1 MTDTTTIDLASTIYV
16 NFVDDPD
23 KATPREVVLE
33 TISDTTDGLWY
44 DVDTA
49 VKDLIN
55 HVQKIV
61 KPADAI
67 VSEDGMT
74 ATEPRVSDVS
84 VLDLLD
90 RADEIN
96 IKAICD
102 LAEDDKWVV
111 SPYGQVYSSDV
122 WPSLYGLMDRD
133 IAESLESTMCPCTC
147 QAFADAYA
155 LAHEEKYDEEWEPYT
170 QHPQI

>member
-1 MTDTTTIDLASTIYV
+1 MPDTTTIDLASTIYV
-16 NFVDDPD
+16 DYVDDPD
-23 KATPREVVLE
+23 KATPREVILE
-33 TISDTTDGLWY
+33 TINDTSDGLWY

-67 VSEDGMT
+67 ISKDGMT
-74 ATEPRVSDVS
+74 ATEPQASDVS
-84 VLDLLD
+84 VLDLLE
-90 RADEIN
+90 RADEID

-102 LAEDDKWVV
+102 INKDDKWVV

-122 WPSLYGLMDRD
+122 WPSLYSMMDRD
-133 IAESLESTMCPCTC
+133 IADSLENTMCPCTC

-155 LAHEEKYDEEWEPYT
+155 LKHEKQYNEEWEPYT

>member
-23 KATPREVVLE
+23 KANPREAILE
-33 TISDTTDGLWY
+33 TINSTTDGLWY

-74 ATEPRVSDVS
+74 ATEPQASDVS
-84 VLDLLD
+84 VLDLLE
-90 RADEIN
+90 RANEIN

-102 LAEDDKWVV
+102 LNKDDKWVV
-111 SPYGQVYSSDV
+111 SPYGQIYSSDV

-133 IAESLESTMCPCTC
+133 IADSLENTMCPCTC

-155 LAHEEKYDEEWEPYT
+155 LEHEKQYNEEWEPYT